1 MTDNQTLDDKE
12 KDATIAAY
20 GELVRALND
29 LLNPPCKEINKSN
42 HGANQADIALKA
54 IVDYVNGK
62 CRGCDM
68 VFDGTCLDKTC
79 KLFGIRKI
87 LSKPE

>member
-1 MTDNQTLDDKE
+1 MTDNQTLADKE

-29 LLNPPCKEINKSN
+29 LLNPPCKEPNKSN

-54 IVDYVNGK
+54 IVKHVNGK

-68 VFDGTCLDKTC
+68 VSDGTCLYKSC
-79 KLFGIRKI
+79 KLFAVRKI